1 MRPSRDLGTHRM
13 QENDLFF
20 GDCTTICSSK
30 QDEGQACSRKYPGQ
44 ETRQV
49 VIVVCHTHRDTG
61 QAALS
66 FYDFSLPIFKTTAS
80 KPTVAVSTPGGW
92 RN

>member
-30 QDEGQACSRKYPGQ
+30 QDEGQARSRKYPGQ

-49 VIVVCHTHRDTG
+49 VIAVCHTHRDTG
-61 QAALS
+61 QADLH
-66 FYDFSLPIFKTTAS
+66 DFSLPTFKTTIS
-80 KPTVAVSTPGGW
+80 KPTDAVSTPGGW